1 MLEVTKIVKTQVH
14 YEGKNTIIDI
24 IFSAPVT
31 EDTYHALEALLG
43 FLDTNYKKPSKKD
56 LQAALSC
63 IPDNVIDDEY
73 SIVLFTLIKKQLEE
87 FTSKGK

>member
-1 MLEVTKIVKTQVH
+1 MLEVTKIVKTNVH

-24 IFSAPVT
+24 TFSAPVT
-31 EDTYHALEALLG
+31 EDTYHALEALLD

-56 LQAALSC
+56 LQAALSV
-63 IPDNVIDDEY
+63 IPDKVIDDEY

-87 FTSKGK
+87 FTSKVK